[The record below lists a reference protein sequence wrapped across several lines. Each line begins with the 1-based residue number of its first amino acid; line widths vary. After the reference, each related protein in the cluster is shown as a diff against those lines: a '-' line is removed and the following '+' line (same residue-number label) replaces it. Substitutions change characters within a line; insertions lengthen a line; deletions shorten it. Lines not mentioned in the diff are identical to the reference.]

1 MLDIM
6 FYSICCYFCILRL
19 LLILVLEFVPGSGKT
34 EQLLYDSQTY
44 YEDGYED
51 VEPDIEM
58 NIEEQ
63 IGEDLGNDLMNN
75 DV

>member
-1 MLDIM
+1 MN
-6 FYSICCYFCILRL
+6 
-19 LLILVLEFVPGSGKT
+19 
-34 EQLLYDSQTY
+34 
-44 YEDGYED
+44 EDGYED

-75 DV
+75 DVELFNTEKIILEINLELEALCTPVLVDFEVRRIWQVETNKKK